1 MLGTTKITFT
11 CTSIVYILNKPVL
24 GMFSPCNLFLIYK
37 KVTFNFH
44 SCERE
49 CSTIKGGSL
58 FMLLGAISLKK
69 HVDHQK
75 GL

>member
-1 MLGTTKITFT
+1 
-11 CTSIVYILNKPVL
+11 
-24 GMFSPCNLFLIYK
+24 MFSPCNLFLIHK

-49 CSTIKGGSL
+49 CSTIKGGYL

-69 HVDHQK
+69 HVAHQK

>member
-1 MLGTTKITFT
+1 MLGTTKITFM
-11 CTSIVYILNKPVL
+11 CTSVVYILNKP

-49 CSTIKGGSL
+49 CSTIKGGYL
-58 FMLLGAISLKK
+58 FMLLGAISLKMN
-69 HVDHQK
+69 VAHQK